1 MVRRNLD
8 GLYFR
13 IERDGKW
20 QDICFT
26 DLTQQER
33 DRVMANRSERWL
45 ASVVNYL
52 ADVINGIGEEF
63 DLVRE

>member
-1 MVRRNLD
+1 MVQRNLD

-26 DLTQQER
+26 DLTQQE
-33 DRVMANRSERWL
+33 RVMANRSERWL

>member
-1 MVRRNLD
+1 MVQRNLD

>member
-1 MVRRNLD
+1 MNRNLD

-26 DLTQQER
+26 DLTWQER
-33 DRVMANRSERWL
+33 DKVMANCSKEWL
-45 ASVVNYL
+45 VSVVNYL
-52 ADVINGIGEEF
+52 ADCIQGIGEEF

>member
-52 ADVINGIGEEF
+52 ADVIAGIGEEF